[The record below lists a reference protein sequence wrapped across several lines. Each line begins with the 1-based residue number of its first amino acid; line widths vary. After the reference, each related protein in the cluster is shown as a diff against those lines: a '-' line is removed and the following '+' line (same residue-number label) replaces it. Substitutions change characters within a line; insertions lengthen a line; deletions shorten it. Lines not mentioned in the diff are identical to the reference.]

1 MRASLRKNFLFC
13 ILAFSFFS
21 CTSPGKRTAIGA
33 GAGAATGAALGA
45 VFGSQNGN
53 AGKGALIGAALGAS
67 LGGFIGNR
75 LDKQAKE
82 LEKLAEVR
90 RTEQGLVAK
99 LKSDLLFDTNSY
111 VIKASTA
118 TNVEQVA
125 QILKKYP
132 ENNIQVVGHTDADGS
147 EAYNKVLS
155 QKRAQ
160 SVASKLVAN
169 GVVSQYVTSRG
180 AGESQPVADNKSP
193 AGKARNRR
201 VELIITVDPSRV
213 PKKS

>member
-1 MRASLRKNFLFC
+1 MTKLKSTL
-13 ILAFSFFS
+13 ILLSALSIFSVS

-45 VFGSQNGN
+45 LFGSQSGN
-53 AGKGALIGAALGAS
+53 AGKGALVGAALGAS

-99 LKSDLLFDTNSY
+99 LKSDLLFDTNSSD
-111 VIKASTA
+111 IKTGIG
-118 TNVEQVA
+118 TNVEQIA
-125 QILKKYP
+125 QILRKYP
-132 ENNIQVVGHTDADGS
+132 ENNITVLGHTDADGS
-147 EAYNKVLS
+147 DSYNQALS

-160 SVASKLVAN
+160 AVATKLVSN
-169 GVVSQYVTSRG
+169 GVPGQYVISQG
-180 AGESQPVADNKSP
+180 VGEAQPVADNKSP

-201 VELIITVDPSRV
+201 VELVITVEPSRV
-213 PKKS
+213 PKG